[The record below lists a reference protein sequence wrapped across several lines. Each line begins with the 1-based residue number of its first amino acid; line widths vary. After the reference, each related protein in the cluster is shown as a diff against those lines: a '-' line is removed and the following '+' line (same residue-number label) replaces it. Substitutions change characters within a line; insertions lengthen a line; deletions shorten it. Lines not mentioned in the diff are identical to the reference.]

1 MARKINVKLILELR
15 EAKLSRNQIADSR
28 HIARNSVSDVF
39 RIADERGITYSDIRS
54 LTEAEAYCMFYPDRH
69 AVENIYSPP
78 DYEKVHEEL
87 KGVGV
92 TLGLLWDEY
101 QSKCKAEG
109 TLPVGRTKFYDGYQ
123 DFVLSKSLTN
133 HIDHKPGE
141 KVEVDWSGKTMSY
154 VVRETG
160 EIVPVHLF
168 VGTLPY
174 SQYSYVEGCQ
184 DMKMDAFLRCH
195 VHMYQYFG
203 GVPTRT
209 VCDNLKTGVVKHP
222 KEGDIILTQDYESLG
237 LHYMTA
243 IMPTG
248 VRKPKQKP
256 SVEGTVGKIA
266 TAIIAKL
273 RNRTFYSLAELNQA
287 IAEKLCEFNQ
297 APFQK
302 REGSRAEVFEEE
314 KQYLHPLPSLP
325 YEIAN
330 WIYGRTINLDFHVVY
345 NGNRYS
351 CPYQYVEKK
360 KVDLRITESTLEIYY
375 KDERLTT
382 HNLFPEYVKN
392 RYSTHETDMPP
403 AFRKITPWDDER
415 IRNWAAT
422 IGKNTLDVIN
432 RIFTSYLIKE
442 QGYNPSLSVLN
453 LSKKYSEGRLE
464 TACELALTRGIRSP
478 RYHHIN
484 AILSANQDKYYLEQ
498 KAIPVI
504 DDSSMGY
511 LRYASNAAGNGGDG
525 HVE

>member
-1 MARKINVKLILELR
+1 M
-15 EAKLSRNQIADSR
+15 
-28 HIARNSVSDVF
+28 
-39 RIADERGITYSDIRS
+39 
-54 LTEAEAYCMFYPDRH
+54 
-69 AVENIYSPP
+69 
-78 DYEKVHEEL
+78 
-87 KGVGV
+87 
-92 TLGLLWDEY
+92 
-101 QSKCKAEG
+101 
-109 TLPVGRTKFYDGYQ
+109 
-123 DFVLSKSLTN
+123 
-133 HIDHKPGE
+133 
-141 KVEVDWSGKTMSY
+141 
-154 VVRETG
+154 
-160 EIVPVHLF
+160 
-168 VGTLPY
+168 
-174 SQYSYVEGCQ
+174 
-184 DMKMDAFLRCH
+184 
-195 VHMYQYFG
+195 
-203 GVPTRT
+203 
-209 VCDNLKTGVVKHP
+209 
-222 KEGDIILTQDYESLG
+222 
-237 LHYMTA
+237 
-243 IMPTG
+243 
-248 VRKPKQKP
+248 
-256 SVEGTVGKIA
+256 
-266 TAIIAKL
+266 
-273 RNRTFYSLAELNQA
+273 NQA

-432 RIFTSYLIKE
+432 RIFTSYPIKE